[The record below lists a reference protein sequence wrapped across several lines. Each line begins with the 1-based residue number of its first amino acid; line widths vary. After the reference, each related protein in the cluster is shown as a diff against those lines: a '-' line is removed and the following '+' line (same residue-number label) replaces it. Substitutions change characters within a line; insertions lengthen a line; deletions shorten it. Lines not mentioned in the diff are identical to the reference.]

1 MSDTRKPIQTW
12 NENGSH
18 LFIRPTRFGTKS
30 CTILA
35 TKSGTKYRGH
45 FGAEVRAKVP
55 AKSGPK
61 ASAKSGT
68 KICRCL
74 GP

>member
-35 TKSGTKYRGH
+35 TKSGTKFRGC
-45 FGAEVRAKVP
+45 FGALARAKAP
-55 AKSGPK
+55 AQ
-61 ASAKSGT
+61 SGT
-68 KICRCL
+68 KSAT
-74 GP
+74 